1 MEWSSEYHIRFYN
14 DKARR
19 IASGVL
25 GLSAVLLLAAM
36 SGIPR
41 LNQGDRAPDFSL
53 EDLAGHSIRLVDYHG
68 KPVLLHFWATWCKP
82 CVKEL
87 PEIEAGYRAL
97 HDQGFT
103 VLAINVGDDKADVRE
118 FTNRLG
124 LTFPVLL
131 DPGWHTA
138 ERYNVTGLPV
148 SIFVSRQGTVQ
159 DKVTGGTLTEEKIRQ
174 RFGNDTA
181 IEHDGV

>member
-1 MEWSSEYHIRFYN
+1 MQWSSEYHIRSFN
-14 DKARR
+14 DKAWKT
-19 IASGVL
+19 AGCGL
-25 GLSAVLLLAAM
+25 GILAVLLLTAM

-41 LNQGDRAPDFSL
+41 INRGDRAPDFSL
-53 EDLAGHSIRLVDYHG
+53 ENLAGHSVRLADYHG

-87 PEIEAGYRAL
+87 PEIEAGYKAL

-118 FTNRLG
+118 FVNRLG

-131 DPGWHTA
+131 DPEWRTA
-138 ERYNVTGLPV
+138 ERYNVTGLPI
-148 SIFVSRQGTVQ
+148 SIFVSGQGIVQ
-159 DKVTGGTLTEEKIRQ
+159 DKVTGGTLTTDKIRQ
-174 RFGNDTA
+174 RIGNSTA
-181 IEHDGV
+181 VERDGV